1 MTFRSRLNKTK
12 APKKEKK
19 TNQKAVP
26 EAEAAN
32 PSLEK
37 MTTIARVI
45 GFKGMPMGKT
55 LSGVILST
63 SRPQTSKIKKG
74 NTC

>member
-19 TNQKAVP
+19 ANQKAVP

-37 MTTIARVI
+37 MTAVAQVI
-45 GFKGMPMGKT
+45 GLKSMPMGKM
-55 LSGVILST
+55 LCGVILST

-74 NTC
+74 DTC